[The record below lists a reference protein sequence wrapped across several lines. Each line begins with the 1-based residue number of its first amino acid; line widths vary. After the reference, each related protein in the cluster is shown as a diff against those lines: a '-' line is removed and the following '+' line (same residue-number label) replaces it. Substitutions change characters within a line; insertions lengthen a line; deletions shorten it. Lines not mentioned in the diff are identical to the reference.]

1 MSDAYK
7 GSTSPTVM
15 MYEWDYDTYSEA
27 QNMAAFLTDIRDAQ
41 EADHKQ
47 KENVKQAIQSV
58 GMHQ

>member
-7 GSTSPTVM
+7 GTTSPTEM

-27 QNMAAFLTDIRDAQ
+27 QNLSSFLTDIRDGQ
-41 EADHKQ
+41 EADHKH